1 MLLIRPNGECLQQ
14 TWPFIFTRR
23 DCRGLNQA
31 KWFVLSAP
39 PAPLRTSLCK
49 SRSAPCRLRRLPW
62 SGGGL
67 GTFSLICFQIYRLV
81 WEPLGPLRPGARKK
95 LICTAAAASRGYTS
109 FYTNI
114 THSWPQSWAVT
125 ESGGVSLQLLSM
137 CRFSLSSSLRRTF
150 FNVCNFISHDVLRYC
165 ERPSESARRLWDP
178 VLIPPCDGSSL
189 KGWHS
194 FRWVEASW
202 WMQSVFVAS
211 EVRATVAPRGR
222 IQLGR
227 TVSVNME
234 SSFTRFHQHVPGLC
248 QTPTWNHAR
257 CARRE
262 ELLALSFMISYLK
275 GWKYFQLST
284 FIEGTN

>member
-1 MLLIRPNGECLQQ
+1 MEGVYNKLDLLSLRDETVEVSIRRSESSSARPRLRSNVSLHKPLGTLPSAP
-14 TWPFIFTRR
+14 TPVKRR
-23 DCRGLNQA
+23 RPGN
-31 KWFVLSAP
+31 VLSNLLSDISPCLGAPGAAP
-39 PAPLRTSLCK
+39 PGGEEKAHLHRRCSV
-49 SRSAPCRLRRLPW
+49 SRIHELLHKHHTQLASELSCNWERWSFPSA
-62 SGGGL
+62 S
-67 GTFSLICFQIYRLV
+67 Q
-81 WEPLGPLRPGARKK
+81 
-95 LICTAAAASRGYTS
+95 
-109 FYTNI
+109 
-114 THSWPQSWAVT
+114 H
-125 ESGGVSLQLLSM
+125 VSLFIVLFTETLL
-137 CRFSLSSSLRRTF
+137 
-150 FNVCNFISHDVLRYC
+150 FNVCNSISHDVSRCC
-165 ERPSESARRLWDP
+165 ERPSESARRLWHP

-234 SSFTRFHQHVPGLC
+234 SSFQRFHQHVLGLC
-248 QTPTWNHAR
+248 QTPTRNHAR

-262 ELLALSFMISYLK
+262 ELLALSFMISYLR

-284 FIEGTN
+284 FNEGTN